1 MIQAAWPVI
10 EKSPA
15 GSLVGSLFMNEIKP
29 KRMLAILAHPD
40 DESFA
45 IGGTLAKYAHQDVQV
60 ILLCA
65 TRGEAGI
72 PGVKPE
78 EAGDIRERELRRAAE
93 HLGIE
98 VYFLGYQDG
107 ELAQT
112 KPETL
117 LETVA
122 CWIDLVQPQVVLTF
136 GPDGVSGHPDHVTIS
151 HMITHAY
158 DLSYKKGLLLYI
170 HPSEATALGCGV
182 TFSNTDSGQPL
193 VEVDISD
200 YKLDKIRA
208 IQCHTSQN
216 PGLLGRPEDEMDK
229 IPCSELYTIA
239 RDVKTMENYPDW
251 FETQNMKQATVN
263 DSASIAS
270 YLLTDVVSA

>member
-1 MIQAAWPVI
+1 MD
-10 EKSPA
+10 
-15 GSLVGSLFMNEIKP
+15 EIKP
-29 KRMLAILAHPD
+29 KRMLVILAHPD

-45 IGGTLAKYAHQDVQV
+45 AGGTLAKYAHQGVQV

-72 PGVKPE
+72 PGVKPK
-78 EAGDIRERELRRAAE
+78 EAGDIRERELRQAAE
-93 HLGIE
+93 RLGIE

-122 CWIDLVQPQVVLTF
+122 CWIDLVQPQVILTF
-136 GPDGVSGHPDHVTIS
+136 GPEGVSGHPDHVTIS
-151 HMITHAY
+151 HIVTQVY
-158 DLSYKKGLLLYI
+158 DQLYNKGMLLYI
-170 HPSEATALGCGV
+170 HPSEATVLGCGV
-182 TFSNTDSGQPL
+182 SFSKTKDRKPR

-200 YKLDKIRA
+200 YKLEKVRA
-208 IQCHTSQN
+208 IQCHASQN
-216 PGLLGRPEDEMDK
+216 PGLPGEPDEEINK

-239 RDVKTMENYPDW
+239 RDVKAAENYPDW
-251 FETQNMKQATVN
+251 FETEREDARLVLHAQ
-263 DSASIAS
+263 
-270 YLLTDVVSA
+270 